1 MTEQPFYMIPDCPE
15 EITAPT
21 IIARFLD
28 GLGFRY
34 RWATE
39 GLTEGDLKFR
49 PVEGSMDM
57 MELLKHIFRIA
68 ASANRF
74 FGEEKTTDNPETFP
88 EVRRLTLEHIALL
101 STRLKTME
109 GARLN
114 DFKMTGRKE
123 MEDIPFW
130 YLLNGHIADALTH
143 VGQILSWR
151 RINGNPQ
158 PKGVNVFFGTA
169 APD

>member
-1 MTEQPFYMIPDCPE
+1 MTALPYHNLPACPDQ
-15 EITAPT
+15 ITAPA

-39 GLTEGDLKFR
+39 GLTESDLQFR

-57 MELLKHIFRIA
+57 MEVLGHIYRIA
-68 ASANRF
+68 VSADHF
-74 FGEEKTTDNPETFP
+74 FDGKKTTEKPETFP
-88 EVRRLTLEHIALL
+88 DMRKHTLRHIADL
-101 STRLKTME
+101 SERLKTIE
-109 GARLN
+109 SAKLGE
-114 DFKMTGRKE
+114 FKMTGRKE
-123 MEDIPFW
+123 MEEIPFW

-169 APD
+169 PTG

>member
-1 MTEQPFYMIPDCPE
+1 MPNLPFHTIPDCPE
-15 EITAPT
+15 ENTAPN
-21 IIARFLD
+21 IIARFVD

-39 GLTEGDLKFR
+39 GLTENDLEFR

-57 MELLKHIFRIA
+57 MELLGHIYRIA

-74 FGEEKTTDNPETFP
+74 FGGERNRDQPETFALL
-88 EVRRLTLEHIALL
+88 RQQTLEHLAVL
-101 STRLKTME
+101 SQNLKSME
-109 GARLN
+109 SAELDN
-114 DFKMTGRKE
+114 FKMTGRQE
-123 MEDIPFW
+123 MQEIPFW

-158 PKGVNVFFGTA
+158 PKGVNVFFGTVK
-169 APD
+169 